1 MRNVESLKSIGIYLN
16 DDSEVFYPD
25 FIMWLIS
32 KDKVYIKFID
42 PKGQMGTKDFA
53 TEQYK
58 EKVTIANKA
67 TNPTLP
73 NIEKELKRI
82 HKKEF
87 SLNSFILLRDSS
99 ELGKLA
105 KADWKKENMI
115 AKNILRLD
123 WHKQDEKENNADL
136 TKLVDNKTYLD
147 WIMESALLPIFQD

>member
-1 MRNVESLKSIGIYLN
+1 LKSIGIYLN

-25 FIMWLIS
+25 FIMWLIG
-32 KDKVYIKFID
+32 KDKVYINFID
-42 PKGQMGTKDFA
+42 PKGQMGTKDFS

-58 EKVTIANKA
+58 EKVTIADKA

-82 HKKEF
+82 HKNNF

-99 ELGKLA
+99 ELGKFA
-105 KADWKKENMI
+105 KADWKRDNMI
-115 AKNILRLD
+115 AKHILRLD
-123 WHKQDEKENNADL
+123 WHKQDERENNADQ

-147 WIMESALLPIFQD
+147 WIIEKTI